1 MFKILRKKIQ
11 SLNETQQNI
20 LTIILILINLGVV
33 IFWINFWFELKKAP
47 PSKIVEETKQTEE
60 IAEPY
65 KPGEIGEIPEE
76 KIKEEEIPSLPQI
89 IFNTTG
95 VISQIKS
102 DRLIVQGSGSNF
114 VDQKQRELIIIFT
127 DSTIT
132 FEKGQKIEYQ
142 GLDGLLHLQE
152 GMEILIEGEEN
163 IRGKTEFKAR
173 TINIL

>member
-1 MFKILRKKIQ
+1 MFKSLRNKIQ
-11 SLNETQQNI
+11 SLSETQQNLLTVI
-20 LTIILILINLGVV
+20 LVLFNLGII
-33 IFWINFWFELKKAP
+33 IFWISFFVTSPKPTPA
-47 PSKIVEETKQTEE
+47 KIEEESIPFAEE
-60 IAEPY
+60 ALQ
-65 KPGEIGEIPEE
+65 PGEIGEIPEE